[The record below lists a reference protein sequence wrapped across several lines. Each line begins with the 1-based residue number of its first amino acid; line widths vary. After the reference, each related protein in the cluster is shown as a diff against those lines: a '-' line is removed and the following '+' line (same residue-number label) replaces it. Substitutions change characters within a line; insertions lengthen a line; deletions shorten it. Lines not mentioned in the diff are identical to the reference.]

1 MFVCKIC
8 GNEVKTGQAFCPT
21 CGADVVENY
30 QTVCPV
36 CNAKNGAG
44 SKYCAKC
51 GGILPVMR
59 KPVCAVCGAKNL
71 PGAKFCV
78 SCGAPIAVEN
88 ETHSDKDMLEARK
101 AKAKLDAMERERMSA
116 VDKEI
121 ADKRAKIEDEKEQ
134 AMEEVEQYRKSSEEE
149 YAQKAEY
156 LAKYREKLNE
166 LGGEDVALLQKMS
179 TALKSY
185 SKYYADPYSQIDED
199 EIEGDTYVCPACGT
213 INPITATHCAHCGR
227 NKARALLL
235 LAKNK
240 IKQSPPVKRKQIII
254 PAPEV
259 DLEVKKTPT
268 LDEFIDELNA
278 PKYEEMTIDEVV
290 EEEKAEE
297 KVEEKKEEK
306 KEEQADFSGPCKMP
320 YPPCGY
326 PYPYAP
332 YPYPPYQQG
341 VQPSATMQSPQQ
353 ASTPAYLVGEDGKP
367 YQMPPI
373 IQPIAFVP
381 YVTQEQPLMQYA
393 PQEQPAPAAQPVAPS
408 ASVVPTAPVAQ
419 QPQDEKRAKR
429 KK

>member
-21 CGADVVENY
+21 CGADVVDNY

-59 KPVCAVCGAKNL
+59 KPVCGVCGAKNL

-78 SCGAPIAVEN
+78 SCGAPIAVES
-88 ETHSDKDMLEARK
+88 ETHSDKDMLEARR
-101 AKAKLDAMERERMSA
+101 AKSKLDSMERERMAA

-121 ADKRAKIEDEKEQ
+121 ADKRAKIEDERERAIQ
-134 AMEEVEQYRKSSEEE
+134 EVEQYRKSSEEE
-149 YAQKAEY
+149 YAQKAEN
-156 LAKYREKLNE
+156 LEKYRTKLNE

-179 TALKSY
+179 AALKTY

-213 INPITATHCAHCGR
+213 VNPLTATHCAHCGR

-235 LAKNK
+235 LAKKK
-240 IKQSPPVKRKQIII
+240 ITQSPPVKRKQTII

-268 LDEFIDELNA
+268 LEEFVDELNA

-290 EEEKAEE
+290 EEQKEE
-297 KVEEKKEEK
+297 KVEEKKEEQ
-306 KEEQADFSGPCKMP
+306 EDFSGPGKMP
-320 YPPCGY
+320 YPPYGY

-332 YPYPPYQQG
+332 YPYPPY
-341 VQPSATMQSPQQ
+341 PQQ
-353 ASTPAYLVGEDGKP
+353 APQPCVGAPQQAGAPAYLVGEDGRP

-373 IQPIAFVP
+373 VQPIAFVP

-393 PQEQPAPAAQPVAPS
+393 PQEPTRPVEQPKPVQPQ
-408 ASVVPTAPVAQ
+408 Q
-419 QPQDEKRAKR
+419 QPQDDKRAKR